1 MEEEKEVYEVPS
13 GDNSIQE
20 EDSLNEFENI
30 VNIVE

>member
-20 EDSLNEFENI
+20 EDSLNEFENMI
-30 VNIVE
+30 NITE